1 MLGVKFS
8 DDLELVCPPLFPW
21 TWPTRR

>member
-8 DDLELVCPPLFPW
+8 GC
-21 TWPTRR
+21 